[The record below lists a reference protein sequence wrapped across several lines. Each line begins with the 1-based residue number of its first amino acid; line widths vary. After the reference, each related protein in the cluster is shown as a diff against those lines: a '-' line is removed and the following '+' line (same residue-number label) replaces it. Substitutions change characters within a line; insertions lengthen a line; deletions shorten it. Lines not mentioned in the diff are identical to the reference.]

1 MSNSYRIRTKPGIDS
16 SIKILIDQEFEY
28 LEILSL
34 KILQSQIYTRM
45 CSDYGVI
52 VGRVSVNNGFGIPN
66 AKVSVFIPLD
76 SIDENN
82 PIITD
87 IYPYKTLTDVNDE
100 GYRYNLLPYK
110 QQHSGHNPT
119 GTFFT
124 REDVLTNPTLI
135 EVYDKYFKYTAVTNE
150 SGDYM
155 IFGVPVGAQ
164 TIVVDIDLS
173 DIGEFSLSPQDLV
186 RMGVANESQLSG
198 TKFKSSTNLRELPQ
212 IITIN
217 RTIEVEPLWGQP
229 EICNLGITRTD
240 FDLSGEANID
250 INPTA
255 IFMGSLVSTNEDD
268 WQQANCRPNFKHG
281 NLCSLV
287 AGPGEIQAIRQTI
300 FTDSNG
306 RPVLE
311 VADLEQGGQVIDE
324 NGTWLIDLP
333 MNMDFVVTN
342 EFGEQVMSND
352 PKVGI
357 PTTAKYRFK
366 IKWNQ
371 EPNLSENYKRGY
383 YLVPNIKEWGWSFD
397 NTGKRIDPLQPPS
410 FTISGLTNT
419 NGLNASYAFSLDWEE
434 YGEKDAFPPFN
445 LTQNGLQMIDE
456 AINCE
461 DRFYKFHYNKVYTVS
476 QLIDQYRK
484 GFEIP
489 RIIALKNNLDSECAS
504 ENNRFPNND
513 AILRVDLLY
522 LLFLIMLYIF
532 KPILYILI
540 LVIHI
545 LYVLLKVLAVIIA
558 IIVFVVILLIVMP
571 ICYFISF
578 ITAGGVD
585 CPDFG
590 DLIEVVETIISL
602 PDNLTNIKLPNLSYP
617 QCDLCDCG
625 NADNLSD
632 TIDDSAIPGL
642 DVANQVAAETGAKTK
657 ISLYPISSSF
667 DTQKLLNDTNPIDEP
682 SEASAITQ
690 LLSGKPY
697 NSTSPTSNDS
707 APQGI
712 LVKALQNSGNMF
724 YWTKDLPIAERI
736 NLFNTK
742 AKYFNTNSF
751 DRVNQ
756 IQVKFNY
763 PSNNSSHTD
772 NVFIVSAKP
781 GTQSYFTPGQMI
793 TFQDPKK
800 SGDPNI
806 TGYTL
811 GNQFGTNGI
820 TGTPITNQSI
830 TVSYV
835 NENGTT
841 VSTPYNII
849 QGTNDISY
857 HKFPIDIEYFQV
869 ITAMTVSQ
877 AITNYTGNNLN
888 SLIPRFINNQTQI
901 DYFEIGSPPT
911 IGNFTLTNTI
921 DYFVGGQDQVIVIM
935 VRGVDP
941 NSTRNQNE
949 YDLSKIFGDTSF
961 GNPNLVVRGD
971 YKLNI
976 PIQGNKKCYKHD
988 TGSGNLTLP
997 DPYSNNTLFYN
1008 SYHYQP
1014 DTTLFSGFTT
1024 ELPKYYSSS
1033 NGSDINLGIV
1043 VPPINQFVD
1052 NSHNRNYYSNEAVD
1066 GGSYITAQLG
1076 QPNPGSSQPTF
1087 TSIYVSPTYGITQY
1101 TFPSLIPN
1109 GRNIVMR
1116 SDRLPTSTQ
1125 QTIAQS
1131 NSFVIQNNIT
1141 SEFFSVSDDG
1151 IISNPLP
1158 PSPGPISSPPDDSS
1172 GDTTNF
1178 TSQVLDSF
1186 SCRGMVPLGC
1196 YGSNPNNPTELI
1208 IKDYSDSCWKNGFN
1222 QERFTQTGST
1232 PGSGCYIFVTS
1243 PPILSYFTNDIGQLS
1258 EWLSR
1263 IQITFAACR
1272 NVWNHIFS
1280 NSWIN
1285 GMLYAFGFANDRFFT
1300 GPLDN
1305 PPNSPYSEYCRDT
1318 VILHPTNNF
1327 YYRCSPYSG
1336 GTTNKFIGADAPTP
1350 PEPFKTIFG
1359 DYNGNKYNL
1368 KYPTT
1373 IMDLGPRSFYLQE
1386 LSVSDKFDGYVV
1398 NRLKSTTYTD
1408 VSQILNLLIISRLM
1422 NTGFLSNLIGIGG
1435 ANIQDYFSRPKGNV
1449 FPYAVD
1455 GDYAQLISISSEL
1468 GVNQFQSNNYPDN
1481 PTGQDPVYFNGVN
1494 QSNPV
1499 IGIFFSSDT
1508 RIRDFISPKRTTIN
1522 PFVPSVN
1529 PCAYNR
1535 FPVFSQ
1541 EIPMYQ
1547 WEIEQDSSIFGNDS
1561 NDWYTEPLT
1570 STNGFFSYKY
1580 QSLERDDPNSRY
1592 FRTNAG
1598 PQNNYFKGYIYS
1610 VSGGT
1615 NINLNLNANANSWSQ
1630 NTGDGQLITTG
1641 NPWFFYF
1648 GLKKGKSAWDRFA
1661 KKWLNFED
1669 ILDE

>member
-1 MSNSYRIRTKPGIDS
+1 MSNSYRIRTKPGVDS

-76 SIDENN
+76 SIDEDN
-82 PIITD
+82 PVVTD
-87 IYPYKTLTDVNDE
+87 IYPYKTLSDINED

-124 REDVLTNPTLI
+124 REDVLINPTLI

-155 IFGVPVGAQ
+155 IFGVPIGSQ

-173 DIGEFSLSPQDLV
+173 DIGEFSLSPQDLI
-186 RMGVANESQLSG
+186 RMGVASEKQVSG
-198 TKFKSSTNLRELPQ
+198 NKFKSSTNLRELPQ
-212 IITIN
+212 IVTIN

-250 INPTA
+250 IRPTA

-268 WQQANCRPNFKHG
+268 WQQANCRPNFNHG
-281 NLCSLV
+281 NLCSLA
-287 AGPGEIQAIRQTI
+287 AGPGEILAIRQTI
-300 FTDSNG
+300 FNDING

-311 VADLEQGGQVIDE
+311 LAELEQGGQVIDD

-342 EFGEQVMSND
+342 EFGEQVISDD

-357 PTTAKYRFK
+357 PTTSKYRFK
-366 IKWNQ
+366 VKWNQ
-371 EPNLSENYKRGY
+371 EPSLSENYKRGY
-383 YLVPNIKEWGWSFD
+383 YLVPNIKEWGWTL
-397 NTGKRIDPLQPPS
+397 NNQGQRLDPLRPS
-410 FTISGLTNT
+410 NVNITSI
-419 NGLNASYAFSLDWEE
+419 NGLNASYAFSLDWDD
-434 YGEKDAFPPFN
+434 YGEKDLFNN
-445 LTQNGLQMIDE
+445 LTPDGIQMITD

-489 RIIALKNNLDSECAS
+489 RIIALKNNLDSECAT

-522 LLFLIMLYIF
+522 LLFLIALYIF
-532 KPILYILI
+532 KPVLYVLVLI
-540 LVIHI
+540 IHI
-545 LYVLLKVLAVIIA
+545 LFVLLKILAVIIA
-558 IIVFVVILLIVMP
+558 IIVFTVILLVVMP

-578 ITAGGVD
+578 LTFGSVD
-585 CPDFG
+585 CPDFN
-590 DLIEVVETIISL
+590 DLTSIVETIISL
-602 PDNLTNIKLPNLSYP
+602 PDFLTNIKLPNLSYP

-625 NADNLSD
+625 NPENLSD
-632 TIDDSAIPGL
+632 TIEDSDIGGL
-642 DVANQVAAETGAKTK
+642 DDANQVAAETGSKTK
-657 ISLYPISSSF
+657 ISTYPIPASF
-667 DTQKLLNDTNPIDEP
+667 DSQKLLNDHPTIVDETTEATAI
-682 SEASAITQ
+682 SE

-697 NSTSPTSNDS
+697 DPSSPSLNDR
-707 APQGI
+707 APQGG
-712 LVKALQNSGNMF
+712 LVQNLQNSGDMF

-751 DRVNQ
+751 DSVNQ
-756 IQVKFNY
+756 IRVKFNH

-781 GTQSYFTPGQMI
+781 GTQSYFSPGQMI

-806 TGYTL
+806 TGYTS

-820 TGTPITNQSI
+820 TGTPITTTSI
-830 TVSYV
+830 TVNYV
-835 NENGTT
+835 DENGTT
-841 VSTPYNII
+841 LSTPYNIV

-877 AITNYTGNNLN
+877 AINNYTGNNSE
-888 SLIPRFINNQTQI
+888 SLIPRFIQNQTQI
-901 DYFEIGSPPT
+901 EYIENPGVISPT
-911 IGNFTLTNTI
+911 IGNFTLTDTI

-941 NSTRNQNE
+941 NSTRNPNE
-949 YDLSKIFGDTSF
+949 YDLSKIFGDNSF
-961 GNPNLVVRGD
+961 GNPSLIVQGD

-976 PIQGNKKCYKHD
+976 PIQGNRKCYIHD
-988 TGSGNLTLP
+988 YNVNDLTVT
-997 DPYSNNTLFYN
+997 DPYSNNELFYN

-1024 ELPKYYSSS
+1024 ELPKYYSSL
-1033 NGSDINLGIV
+1033 NGFINPILGAV
-1043 VPPINQFVD
+1043 VPQPNQFVD
-1052 NSHNRNYYSNEAVD
+1052 NSHSRNYYSNEAVD

-1076 QPNPGSSQPTF
+1076 QPNPGSTSPTF
-1087 TSIYVSPTYGITQY
+1087 TSTYVSPTYAITQY
-1101 TFPSLIPN
+1101 TFPQLIPN

-1125 QTIAQS
+1125 PTIALT
-1131 NSFVIQNNIT
+1131 NSFIIQNNLT
-1141 SEFFSVSDDG
+1141 SEFFSVSDNG
-1151 IISNPLP
+1151 VISNPLP
-1158 PSPGPISSPPDDSS
+1158 PSPGPIGSFPNDSS
-1172 GDTTNF
+1172 GETSNF
-1178 TSQVLDSF
+1178 TSQVLQSF
-1186 SCRGMVPLGC
+1186 ECNGMVPLGC
-1196 YGSNPNNPTELI
+1196 YGANPNNPNELI
-1208 IKDYSDSCWKNGFN
+1208 IKGYNDPCWQNTHG
-1222 QERFTQTGST
+1222 QQRFTPTGST

-1243 PPILSYFTNDIGQLS
+1243 PPIISYFTNDIGQLS
-1258 EWLSR
+1258 EWFSR

-1300 GPLDN
+1300 SPLDN

-1327 YYRCSPYSG
+1327 YYRCTPYSG
-1336 GTTNKFIGADAPTP
+1336 GTTNKFIGAPAAEP
-1350 PEPFKTIFG
+1350 PQPFKAIFG
-1359 DYNGNKYNL
+1359 EYNGNKNNL
-1368 KYPTT
+1368 KFPTT
-1373 IMDLGPRSFYLQE
+1373 LMDLGPRSMYLQE

-1408 VSQILNLLIISRLM
+1408 VSQILNMLIISRLM
-1422 NTGFLSNLIGIGG
+1422 NTGFLSNLIGVGG
-1435 ANIQDYFSRPKGNV
+1435 ANIQDYFSRPEGNV

-1468 GVNQFQSNNYPDN
+1468 GVNQFQAINYPDD
-1481 PTGQDPVYFNGVN
+1481 PSGQDPVYFNGVGAN
-1494 QSNPV
+1494 NPV
-1499 IGIFFSSDT
+1499 IGIFFSSNT
-1508 RIRDFISPKRTTIN
+1508 QIRDFISPKRTIVN
-1522 PFVPSVN
+1522 PFVPSN
-1529 PCAYNR
+1529 NLCAYNR
-1535 FPVFSQ
+1535 FPISSQ
-1541 EIPMYQ
+1541 EVPMYQ
-1547 WEIEQDSSIFGNDS
+1547 WKIKDDTSIFGNDL
-1561 NDWYTEPLT
+1561 NDWYTNPL
-1570 STNGFFSYKY
+1570 SGSNGFFSYRY

-1592 FRTNAG
+1592 FRTNVNT
-1598 PQNNYFKGYIYS
+1598 QNNYFKGYIYS

-1615 NINLNLNANANSWSQ
+1615 GNQLKLTADVNYWAQ
-1630 NTGDGQLITTG
+1630 NTDSPNLITAG

-1661 KKWLNFED
+1661 TKWLNFED